1 MSEKQTQNSFSYTP
15 DKSVKIIFDTDMD
28 TDVDDTGALAVL
40 YSYVQEGRAE
50 VLATVG
56 SCNSGCAVKCIG
68 GINAYYG
75 FPKVPVGIAPRCP
88 SSGKSPYQS
97 TIAERY
103 GKEYPDD
110 KTARPAL
117 EVYREVLSSAEDSS
131 VVITVVGAM
140 NNLHDLLR
148 SEGDKYSPM
157 NGIELVRRKVKLC
170 VIMGGRF
177 PKSAPGGE
185 YNIRLD
191 VDAAYHV
198 IHNCPVSILWSGQEI
213 GGSILTGNMRG
224 EMEEDNPVRLAYNLY
239 GNDETGTYVRQSWD
253 LTTIVY
259 AVEGAGDYWDIQT
272 GSIEINT
279 ENKILDPECHAA
291 YNNWTAGEGKDAIL
305 VQKME
310 PEKIA
315 DMLNRRMVMAHKDQY
330 IVGVL
335 GEALPVAAR
344 GKHFSS

>member
-1 MSEKQTQNSFSYTP
+1 MNENDRYFSYIP
-15 DKSVKIIFDTDMD
+15 DKLVRIVFDTDMD

-75 FPKVPVGIAPRCP
+75 FPKVPVGISPDCP
-88 SSGKSPYQS
+88 SSGKSPYQRI
-97 TIAERY
+97 IAEKY
-103 GKEYPDD
+103 GKDFPDD
-110 KTARPAL
+110 KTARSAL
-117 EVYREVLSSAEDSS
+117 EVYREVLSSAEENS
-131 VVITVVGAM
+131 VVITVIGAL
-140 NNLHDLLR
+140 NNLSDLLK
-148 SEGDKYSPM
+148 SESDKYSPL
-157 NGIELVRRKVKLC
+157 NGIELVKKKVKIC

-177 PKSAPGGE
+177 PQSTPVGE

-191 VDAAYHV
+191 VDAAYYV

-213 GGSILTGNMRG
+213 GESIFTGNMRN
-224 EMEEDNPVRLAYNLY
+224 EMEKDNPVRLAYNLY
-239 GNDETGTYVRQSWD
+239 GNDETGIYARQSWD

-279 ENKILDPECHAA
+279 ENKILASNFGPA

-305 VQKME
+305 VQKMKS
-310 PEKIA
+310 EKIA
-315 DMLNRRMVMAHKDQY
+315 NMLNKRMVMAKKSC
-330 IVGVL
+330 VEENL
-335 GEALPVAAR
+335 LNE
-344 GKHFSS
+344 

>member
-1 MSEKQTQNSFSYTP
+1 MNEIKSGFSYVP
-15 DKSVKIIFDTDMD
+15 DKTVKIIFDTDMD

-75 FPKVPVGIAPRCP
+75 FPNVPVGISPHCP

-97 TIAERY
+97 VIAEKY
-103 GKEYPDD
+103 GKDYPDD
-110 KTARPAL
+110 KSARSAL
-117 EVYREVLSSAEDSS
+117 EVYREALSSAEDNS
-131 VVITVVGAM
+131 VVITVIGAL
-140 NNLHDLLR
+140 NNLHDLLK
-148 SEGDKYSPM
+148 SESDKYSPL
-157 NGIELVRRKVKLC
+157 NGIELVKQKVKLC
-170 VIMGGRF
+170 IIMGGRF
-177 PKSAPGGE
+177 PKSAPAGE

-191 VDAAYHV
+191 VDAAYYV

-213 GGSILTGNMRG
+213 GEVIFTGDKRG
-224 EMEEDNPVRLAYNLY
+224 EMTEDDPVRLAYDIY
-239 GNDETGTYVRQSWD
+239 GNDKTGTYKRQSWD
-253 LTTIVY
+253 LTTIMF

-279 ENKILDPECHAA
+279 EKKILVSDYGPA
-291 YNNWTAGEGKDAIL
+291 YNNWTAGAGKDARL

-315 DMLNRRMVMAHKDQY
+315 DMLNERMVRAKKQ
-330 IVGVL
+330 
-335 GEALPVAAR
+335 
-344 GKHFSS
+344 K